1 MAENILEKIIKKK
14 IEKIEN
20 LKKTTKL
27 EALIESIDKNN
38 SFINFKDKIQKNIN
52 NRKLSIIAEIKKA
65 SPSAGIIIKDY
76 NPVEIAN
83 TYNQN
88 KVTCLSVLTEEDFFL
103 GNLIHISKLKKKLN
117 YQFFVKISSLINF
130 KFL

>member
-27 EALIESIDKNN
+27 ETLIESIDKNN

-52 NRKLSIIAEIKKA
+52 NRRLSIIAEIKKA

-103 GNLIHISKLKKKLN
+103 GNLSHISEIKKKLN
-117 YQFFVKISSLINF
+117 YRFFVKIFLLINF